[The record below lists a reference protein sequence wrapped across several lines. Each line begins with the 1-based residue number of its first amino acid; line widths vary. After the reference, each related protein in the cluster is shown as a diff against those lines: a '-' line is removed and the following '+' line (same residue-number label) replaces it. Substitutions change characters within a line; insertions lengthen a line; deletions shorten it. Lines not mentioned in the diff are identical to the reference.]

1 MEKEIKE
8 RFLLAFNKL
17 MGDRDGLIEDCKLA
31 LSVLTGNEK
40 IEKEIAEQMQELE
53 VVAELSRKAIYENA
67 RTAMVQEEFETRNKK
82 YLERHQ
88 KAAERIEELEKNKLE
103 RIAKRKNLKKLISM
117 IKKSPESLQNKDR
130 FTNVFSVNEKMEGNT

>member
-8 RFLLAFNKL
+8 LFLLAFNKL

-53 VVAELSRKAIYENA
+53 VVAELSRKAI
-67 RTAMVQEEFETRNKK
+67 
-82 YLERHQ
+82 
-88 KAAERIEELEKNKLE
+88 
-103 RIAKRKNLKKLISM
+103 
-117 IKKSPESLQNKDR
+117 
-130 FTNVFSVNEKMEGNT
+130 